1 MSCSVAFPATFSPSC
16 RTLFDLIGAISNGFA
31 VAQGEVS
38 GWGLHSC
45 FLINQT
51 MYLRAS
57 AELTCWDSF
66 LFLFLFFYKTFKL
79 LVDGTQ

>member
-16 RTLFDLIGAISNGFA
+16 RTLFDLIGVISSGFT
-31 VAQGEVS
+31 VAQGEVY

-66 LFLFLFFYKTFKL
+66 FFFFNKTFKL